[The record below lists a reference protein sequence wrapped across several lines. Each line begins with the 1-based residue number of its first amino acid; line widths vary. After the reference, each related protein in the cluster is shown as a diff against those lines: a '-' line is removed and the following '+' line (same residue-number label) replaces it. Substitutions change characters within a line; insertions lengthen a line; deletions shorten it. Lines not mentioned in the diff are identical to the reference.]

1 MELETGQGLFV
12 FPNGRTARA
21 RGRAAVNIQARALPS
36 RRAHE
41 LLDEIGGYKRRI
53 IQRYV
58 VSDALE
64 LNGLCSNTPR
74 GARYGSKVLN
84 TL

>member
-1 MELETGQGLFV
+1 MKFETDTVYFV

-21 RGRAAVNIQARALPS
+21 RGRAVVNIQARALPS

-41 LLDEIGGYKRRI
+41 LLDEIGGYQRRI

-64 LNGLCSNTPR
+64 SNGLCSNTPR
-74 GARYGSKVLN
+74 GAQYGSKPWN
-84 TL
+84 TH

>member
-1 MELETGQGLFV
+1 MNSRRATVYFV

-21 RGRAAVNIQARALPS
+21 RGGAVVNIQARALPS

-58 VSDALE
+58 VSDNCEPNRQCLRH
-64 LNGLCSNTPR
+64 PR
-74 GARYGSKVLN
+74 ARGYGSKVLN
-84 TL
+84 TH

>member
-1 MELETGQGLFV
+1 MVKLTYSKE
-12 FPNGRTARA
+12 RTARA
-21 RGRAAVNIQARALPS
+21 RGRAVVNIQARALPS

-58 VSDALE
+58 VSDAVE
-64 LNGLCSNTPR
+64 
-74 GARYGSKVLN
+74 
-84 TL
+84 